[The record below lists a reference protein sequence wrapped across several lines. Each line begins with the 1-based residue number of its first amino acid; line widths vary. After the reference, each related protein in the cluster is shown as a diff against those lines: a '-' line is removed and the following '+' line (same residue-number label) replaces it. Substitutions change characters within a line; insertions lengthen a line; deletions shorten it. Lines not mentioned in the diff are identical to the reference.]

1 MGDKTLDV
9 WLRQLIDWR
18 IDELPI
24 TLFHPDDRERV
35 MSELKSKLSSGSP
48 HETEARLLRNDGK
61 YLWFLF
67 RYNPLRDEQGRVMR
81 WYVAGTDIDDR
92 KQAEDRLQRENV
104 ALYKTRLGE
113 PLTDAERKI
122 LLRLL
127 ADEEAK
133 DAPLPPK
140 S

>member
-1 MGDKTLDV
+1 VEKF
-9 WLRQLIDWR
+9 I
-18 IDELPI
+18 
-24 TLFHPDDRERV
+24 
-35 MSELKSKLSSGSP
+35 
-48 HETEARLLRNDGK
+48 
-61 YLWFLF
+61 
-67 RYNPLRDEQGRVMR
+67 
-81 WYVAGTDIDDR
+81 
-92 KQAEDRLQRENV
+92 QRENV